1 MKVVIDT
8 NGVLRSIPNKGDYRW
23 LIDAWKK
30 QVFVWVISN
39 EILTEYIEIIA
50 FNYSEQAA
58 EITMKTLLTSPNH
71 LRQESYY
78 KWQLVEND
86 RDDNKFVDCAIASGA
101 DYLVTN
107 DGHILDLL
115 KIKDLFP
122 PIPIVTF
129 EQFRRIIKYD

>member
-39 EILTEYIEIIA
+39 EILTEYIEMIA